1 MASNSTIN
9 VKVPVKVLVKH
20 LKERL
25 AQIKKDKANE
35 AKMRAEYAKA
45 VKDWEAGLK
54 FLVPKAQKPE
64 DVEIRHHAYGVPD
77 DKVKIDVT
85 YIIPKSKVIERPD
98 APNFMADYEYNS
110 ATESM
115 EGAIRLLEMTEDEFV
130 STSSYKSIA
139 KYL

>member
-9 VKVPVKVLVKH
+9 VKVPVKVLIKS

-25 AQIKKDKANE
+25 AQLKKDKDNE
-35 AKMRAEYAKA
+35 PKMRAEHAKA

-54 FLVPKAQKPE
+54 SLVPKAQKPE
-64 DVEIRHHAYGVPD
+64 EVEVRHHAYGLPD
-77 DKVKIDVT
+77 DKVKIEVT

-98 APNFMADYEYNS
+98 TPNFTADYEYNS
-110 ATESM
+110 ACESI